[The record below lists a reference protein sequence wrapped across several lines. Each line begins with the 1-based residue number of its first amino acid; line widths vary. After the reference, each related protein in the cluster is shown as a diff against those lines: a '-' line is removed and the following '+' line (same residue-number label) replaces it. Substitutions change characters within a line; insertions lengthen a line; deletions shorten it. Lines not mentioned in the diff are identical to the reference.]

1 MTATPNGYGQ
11 MAMAHMAEYL
21 PSRFAAIHDPESHF
35 AAVGEEVLREINE
48 MMAAWERAQTPP
60 IDDGRRNMTRRSVE
74 EIVLGEMVFLTPEAD
89 PDEPEI
95 DESGAWVGPSPGMGE
110 WIPLDLTPQEWDEID
125 EEVRR
130 ESEEEFRREA
140 SQAD

>member
-11 MAMAHMAEYL
+11 MAMGHMAEYL
-21 PSRFAAIHDPESHF
+21 PARFAAIPYPERHF
-35 AAVGEEVLREINE
+35 AAVGQEVLREINE
-48 MMAAWERAQTPP
+48 MMAAWERAQVPP
-60 IDDGRRNMTRRSVE
+60 IDDGRRNMTRRSFE
-74 EIVLGEMVFLTPEAD
+74 EMVLHEMVLLTPEAN

-95 DESGAWVGPSPGMGE
+95 DESGAWVGPTPGMGE
-110 WIPLDLTPQEWDEID
+110 WIPLDLTPQDWDEID

-130 ESEEEFRREA
+130 ETEAELSRET